1 MDRPLFPAQ
10 SPISGSR
17 RFQALA
23 GETFVGRKADVAK
36 IQKVLSG
43 EHRAKG
49 SLSVMSIEGPGGI
62 GKTALFDHTVHSTHL
77 GPRRFLTMRISTK
90 ENPQAATPF
99 TFIDTMI
106 STAKADAIADK
117 PAGHYFPHAK
127 LALSAV
133 DEVRTQVAS
142 EIEQRF
148 STDLE
153 LKAVLMK
160 GAVEMLAHGH
170 SLADFHAVVTKRPD
184 FQAIEKRL
192 DRGMVDRNLR
202 AFKSVKPESG
212 WIKRLMPGTGNAS
225 LRNSIRENA
234 IKAVADALLL
244 DLSRLL
250 SGKTKKEGVDRL
262 LLVVDDYEFL
272 MKPLGDF
279 LVRFLFPGLRDAEF
293 PTTAFLIG
301 RDKLIATHQHWNKE
315 LAGVIVD
322 RITLKVFE
330 LPEFVELCRMSG
342 VTDAPQRDRIWQET
356 GGYPYLVRLLLE
368 ELAEQRAEG
377 LDGPSALMLKSF
389 YDRTTRFM
397 SDEQRGWLEKVLFLD
412 HVDKRTLRAFF
423 SDPAEIDRVQD
434 WFESEP
440 SIRDP
445 NSSLFRVRDQLKSR
459 LKEYLS
465 RKDPD
470 RFDSLEATASAV
482 GK

>member
-1 MDRPLFPAQ
+1 MDRPPFPAH
-10 SPISGSR
+10 SPSAAFGGS
-17 RFQALA
+17 ALP

-62 GKTALFDHTVHSTHL
+62 GKTALFDHTQHSTHL
-77 GPRRFLTMRISTK
+77 APRRFLTLRVSTR
-90 ENPQAATPF
+90 ENPHAATPF
-99 TFIDTMI
+99 TFLDTMI
-106 STAKADAIADK
+106 STAKADAISDK

-133 DEVRTQVAS
+133 DEVRIQVAS

-184 FQAIEKRL
+184 YQAIEKRL
-192 DRGMVDRNLR
+192 DRSMVDRNLR
-202 AFKSVKPESG
+202 AFKSVKFESG
-212 WIKRLMPGTGNAS
+212 WMKRLMPGSANAS

-250 SGKTKKEGVDRL
+250 SDKTKKEGVDRL

-279 LVRFLFPGLRDAEF
+279 FVRFLLPGLRDAEF

-301 RDKLIATHQHWNKE
+301 RDKLTVTHQHWNKE

-330 LPEFVELCRMSG
+330 LPEFVELCRMNG

-368 ELAEQRAEG
+368 ELAEQKAEG

-412 HVDKRTLRAFF
+412 HVDKRTLRAFL
-423 SDPAEIDRVQD
+423 SDPGEIDRVQE

-445 NSSLFRVRDQLKSR
+445 NSSLFRVRDQLRTR
-459 LKEYLS
+459 LREYLNC
-465 RKDPD
+465 KDPERHD
-470 RFDSLEATASAV
+470 ALAAAAS
-482 GK
+482 K